1 MMAKYIDVVE
11 LAENSMN
18 KIGKSL
24 YPEQK
29 EMIGPMFES
38 LQKKGVVFV
47 GQGPPGMGKTYVIAG
62 VTKALV
68 AQGKRVCIAVPSY
81 THLNDIMGKHLSEFD
96 VAYARLRGLSSL
108 EEHEGCPLL
117 KGAKPSPIFCSNVKG
132 AETGPNSQRCSN
144 IDCTVRREIRESN
157 EQNVVLTVFHK
168 LIYKTSLMKNFDV
181 VIFDESHGLEP
192 TLRHARLVRVRRG
205 DLECISSLV
214 HKNKDALGGVKK
226 SLDRL
231 DRRQK
236 AEVPAPFVEREI
248 IEPLRDVLPEV
259 KENIRQLEV
268 SGRRLEERF
277 VSAYYS
283 LQRAFDSLE
292 RMEYYRFVYH
302 NETILGIP
310 RRIDFIP
317 FYGKKASKE
326 FSIALISATIESP
339 KFHARDTGF
348 QYNALAPPIQT
359 DSARLIETRYKKRP
373 IFGLVDGPILRKDPS
388 DMETYEYGRAEA
400 DKIIA
405 TIIPSFKYPTLIL
418 CRNKWDARSIKLHL
432 EKIREVR
439 ERLYL
444 FEDEDTAR
452 DLDSIETELNSQ
464 IDKGRNIIVTTAAS
478 RLWEG
483 ANLRGLRHLVI
494 DALPYASPQPHERF
508 EKSSWG
514 SWRTSRTFRFMI
526 RKLQQGIGRLIRT
539 EEDPWGVVAVVDG
552 RFNAQWRTIRSVL
565 PSYLTDP
572 KIIRF
577 VTRGRLKDELE
588 ETITKLERG
597 TS

>member
-1 MMAKYIDVVE
+1 MSKYVDAVE
-11 LAENSMN
+11 LTEKSMN

-29 EMIGPMFES
+29 EMIDPMFES

-47 GQGPPGMGKTYVIAG
+47 GQGPTGMGKTYVIAG

-81 THLNDIMGKHLSEFD
+81 THLNDVMGKHLSELE
-96 VAYARLRGLSSL
+96 VPYARLRGLSSL

-117 KGAKPSPIFCSNVKG
+117 KGARPSTIFCSDVKG
-132 AETGPNSQRCSN
+132 AKTGPNSERCST
-144 IDCTVRREIRESN
+144 IDCTVRREIRESS
-157 EQNVVLTVFHK
+157 EQSVVLTVFHK
-168 LIYKTSLMKNFDV
+168 LIYKTSLLKNFDV

-192 TLRHARLVRVRRG
+192 TLRHARLVRVPREG
-205 DLECISSLV
+205 LEYITPIVQENKATLDGIKGSLE
-214 HKNKDALGGVKK
+214 
-226 SLDRL
+226 RL
-231 DRRQK
+231 ARRQS

-248 IEPLRDVLPEV
+248 IEPLREILPEV
-259 KENIRQLEV
+259 KENLREMEEA
-268 SGRRLEERF
+268 GHRLDERA

-283 LQRAFDSLE
+283 LHWAVDSLE
-292 RMEYYRFVYH
+292 RMDYYRFVYH
-302 NETILGIP
+302 NEAVLGIP

-317 FYGKKASKE
+317 FHGKKVSE
-326 FSIALISATIESP
+326 DLSIALISATIESP
-339 KFHARDTGF
+339 KFHASDAGF

-359 DSARLIETRYKKRP
+359 DSTRLIEIRYKRRP
-373 IFGLVDGPILRKDPS
+373 IFGLVDGPILRKDLN
-388 DMETYEYGRAEA
+388 DMGTYESGRLEA
-400 DKIIA
+400 NKIVAAI
-405 TIIPSFKYPTLIL
+405 TPSFRYPTLIL
-418 CRNKWDARSIKLHL
+418 CRNKQDARSIKLHL
-432 EKIREVR
+432 ESMREVQ

-464 IDKGRNIIVTTAAS
+464 IDKGKNIIVTTAAS

-483 ANLRGLRHLVI
+483 ANLKGLRHLVI
-494 DALPYASPQPHERF
+494 DALPYASPEPYEKF

-526 RKLQQGIGRLIRT
+526 RRLQQGIGRLIRT
-539 EEDPWGVVAVVDG
+539 DQDPWGIVAVVDG
-552 RFNAQWRTIRSVL
+552 RFNAQWRTIKSVL

-572 KIIRF
+572 NIIRF
-577 VTRGRLKDELE
+577 VTRNRLKDELE
-588 ETITKLERG
+588 DAIAKLERKA
-597 TS
+597 S

>member
-1 MMAKYIDVVE
+1 MTKYIDVVE
-11 LAENSMN
+11 LTEKSMN

-81 THLNDIMGKHLSEFD
+81 THLNDVMGKHLSEFE
-96 VAYARLRGLSSL
+96 VPYARLRGLSSL

-117 KGAKPSPIFCSNVKG
+117 KGAKPSPIFCSTEKG
-132 AETGPNSQRCSN
+132 AETGPNSQRCSG
-144 IDCTVRREIRESN
+144 IECTVRREIRESN
-157 EQNVVLTVFHK
+157 EQSVVLTVFHK
-168 LIYKTSLMKNFDV
+168 LIYKTSLMNNFDV
-181 VIFDESHGLEP
+181 IIFDESHGLEP
-192 TLRHARLVRVRRG
+192 ALRHARLVRVRG
-205 DLECISSLV
+205 EDLECISSLV
-214 HKNKDALGGVKK
+214 HENMDALTGVQK

-231 DRRQK
+231 DRRHK
-236 AEVPAPFVEREI
+236 AEVPSPFVEREI
-248 IEPLRDVLPEV
+248 IEPLRDLLPEV
-259 KENIRQLEV
+259 QRNIREV
-268 SGRRLEERF
+268 ERGGYPLEERF

-283 LQRAFDSLE
+283 LQRAVDSLE

-302 NETILGIP
+302 NVAILGIP

-317 FYGKKASKE
+317 FYSKRASKE

-348 QYNALAPPIQT
+348 QYSALAPPIQI

-388 DMETYEYGRAEA
+388 DMEAYEYGRTEA

-452 DLDSIETELNSQ
+452 DLDSIEAELNSQ

-483 ANLRGLRHLVI
+483 ANLKGLRHLVI
-494 DALPYASPQPHERF
+494 DALPYASPQPYERF
-508 EKSSWG
+508 ETRSWG

-539 EEDPWGVVAVVDG
+539 DKDPWGVVAVVDG

-577 VTRGRLKDELE
+577 VTRDRLKDELE
-588 ETITKLERG
+588 ETITKLEQG
-597 TS
+597 MS

>member
-1 MMAKYIDVVE
+1 MAKYIDVVE
-11 LAENSMN
+11 LAEKSMN

-38 LQKKGVVFV
+38 LQKKGIVFV

-81 THLNDIMGKHLSEFD
+81 THLNDVMGKHLSEFE
-96 VAYARLRGLSSL
+96 VRYARLRGLSSL

-117 KGAKPSPIFCSNVKG
+117 KDAKPSPIFCSAAEG
-132 AETGPNSQRCSN
+132 AETGPNSQRCSG

-157 EQNVVLTVFHK
+157 EQNVVVTVFHK

-181 VIFDESHGLEP
+181 IIFDESHGLEP
-192 TLRHARLVRVRRG
+192 ALRHARLVRVRRE
-205 DLECISSLV
+205 DLECISLLV
-214 HKNKDALGGVKK
+214 HENNDALGGVKE

-231 DRRQK
+231 NRRQK

-248 IEPLRDVLPEV
+248 IEPLKDVLPEV
-259 KENIRQLEV
+259 KKNIRQLEEG
-268 SGRRLEERF
+268 GRHLEESF

-283 LQRAFDSLE
+283 LQWAVDSLE

-302 NETILGIP
+302 NEAILGIP
-310 RRIDFIP
+310 RRMDFLP

-339 KFHARDTGF
+339 KFHASDTGF
-348 QYNALAPPIQT
+348 QYSALAPPIQI
-359 DSARLIETRYKKRP
+359 DSARLIEARYKKRP

-494 DALPYASPQPHERF
+494 DALPYASPQPYERF
-508 EKSSWG
+508 ETSSWG

-526 RKLQQGIGRLIRT
+526 RRLQQGIGRLIRT
-539 EEDPWGVVAVVDG
+539 DEDPWGVVAVVDG

-565 PSYLTDP
+565 PSYLTDH

-577 VTRGRLKDELE
+577 VTRDRLKDELE
-588 ETITKLERG
+588 ETINKLEQVA
-597 TS
+597 S